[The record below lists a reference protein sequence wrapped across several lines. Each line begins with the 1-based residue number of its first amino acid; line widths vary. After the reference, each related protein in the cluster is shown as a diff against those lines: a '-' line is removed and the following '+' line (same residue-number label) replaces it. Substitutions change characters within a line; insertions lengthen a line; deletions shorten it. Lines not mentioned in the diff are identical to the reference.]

1 MNAYNELLKGIKYV
15 LDNCTAYRVSKDL
28 NINARTINRYQNGT
42 SPIGNMS
49 LETAGKIYDYYI
61 KNKERLKMMEIVNEI
76 RKKYRV
82 DGEDERYVEY
92 YETEEEIIEQF
103 GDIERFEEVTEIDF
117 ESVVLPILYFDRAGS
132 GADYLFDANSDVEDI
147 LKAAEDYFNR
157 K

>member
-1 MNAYNELLKGIKYV
+1 
-15 LDNCTAYRVSKDL
+15 
-28 NINARTINRYQNGT
+28 
-42 SPIGNMS
+42 
-49 LETAGKIYDYYI
+49 
-61 KNKERLKMMEIVNEI
+61 MEIVNEI

-92 YETEEEIIEQF
+92 YETEEEITEQF

-117 ESVVLPILYFDRAGS
+117 KSVVLPILYFDRAGS
-132 GADYLFDANSDVEDI
+132 GADYLFDANSEVEDI